1 MAAIPPTTRAPP
13 ETQKLRPAPR
23 LYLVTPRLAPAGLL
37 PPLAALIDMADIAA
51 VLLRLPDAD
60 AGKLTE
66 DVRLIAPLVQQRDI
80 AVLLD
85 GHPEVA
91 VRAAADGAQLTGIDS
106 LMKAVGTLKPD
117 YIAGAGGLRT
127 RHDAMLAGESGADY
141 VMFGEPD
148 DERPAFAVVVE
159 RVAWWA
165 ELFEVPCVGYAAS
178 LAEIP
183 PLVAAG
189 ADFIAVGEFVFSDSR
204 GPSAMIRAAAA
215 LLERPEPV
223 K

>member
-1 MAAIPPTTRAPP
+1 
-13 ETQKLRPAPR
+13 
-23 LYLVTPRLAPAGLL
+23 
-37 PPLAALIDMADIAA
+37 
-51 VLLRLPDAD
+51 
-60 AGKLTE
+60 
-66 DVRLIAPLVQQRDI
+66 
-80 AVLLD
+80 
-85 GHPEVA
+85 
-91 VRAAADGAQLTGIDS
+91 
-106 LMKAVGTLKPD
+106 
-117 YIAGAGGLRT
+117 